1 MKTERQQDFIQLT
14 VPMTVR
20 TNRRLTRAER
30 YRTRHGL
37 PTVRDMSLAT
47 KILSR
52 LETVYGIMELSQ
64 PENVE
69 LLKWA
74 HGIVNYQK

>member
-1 MKTERQQDFIQLT
+1 MKTTQDENYISLT
-14 VPMTVR
+14 IPETVIR
-20 TNRRLTRAER
+20 TNQKQTRAER
-30 YRTRHGL
+30 YRTRCGV

-52 LETVYGIMELSQ
+52 LETADGIMELSQ
-64 PENVE
+64 PDNIE

-74 HGIVNYQK
+74 HSIVNYQ

>member
-1 MKTERQQDFIQLT
+1 METERQQDFIQLT
-14 VPMTVR
+14 VPETVR
-20 TNRRLTRAER
+20 TNQRQTRAER

-37 PTVRDMSLAT
+37 PSVRDMSLAT

-52 LETVYGIMELSQ
+52 LETADGIMELSQ
-64 PENVE
+64 PENIE

-74 HGIVNYQK
+74 HSTVNYR